1 MLVSTVYVTR
11 QTTISIVILELPK
24 NEIGS
29 LAPNNDS
36 LGPNTQI
43 LSVFS
48 EYLVYQIEIFNHYS
62 FLITMARKRHK
73 SLEDVPCTCF

>member
-48 EYLVYQIEIFNHYS
+48 EYLSIPNWKY
-62 FLITMARKRHK
+62 LIIIHFWLRWPGNDIR
-73 SLEDVPCTCF
+73 V

>member
-48 EYLVYQIEIFNHYS
+48 EYLVYQIENI
-62 FLITMARKRHK
+62 
-73 SLEDVPCTCF
+73 